1 MRSHL
6 GPGAGRGGAGGCGQ
20 SARLG
25 AQLHS
30 PVHNLD
36 MHAYVLLSAQH
47 DLHAYSGHAHQPC
60 IFWPCLFWPCI
71 SDMPGQPTMGRN
83 GTRRALARLF
93 DQPDRGERATRA
105 RGKEKGTRATGPR
118 ARVPGQ
124 GEDEGKGQERTE
136 EGGRGRGRWRTTRGE
151 AKTKPSGRSSTPSL
165 FQSHTHSPPR
175 CPSDTHT
182 LSLVCL
188 SSSLFPSF
196 LHRSCPSWPIL
207 SVLSRPSSPVRP
219 LLSVLSCLSRPV
231 RPVLSFPFPS
241 PPSLSRSLLRIS
253 LDPSAGSASPT
264 RPFCNPVAHSRWRR
278 LRRRL

>member
-1 MRSHL
+1 
-6 GPGAGRGGAGGCGQ
+6 
-20 SARLG
+20 
-25 AQLHS
+25 
-30 PVHNLD
+30 
-36 MHAYVLLSAQH
+36 
-47 DLHAYSGHAHQPC
+47 
-60 IFWPCLFWPCI
+60 
-71 SDMPGQPTMGRN
+71 MGRN
-83 GTRRALARLF
+83 GTRRALAQLF

-105 RGKEKGTRATGPR
+105 RGKEKGTRATGAR

-136 EGGRGRGRWRTTRGE
+136 EGGREGGEGGDGGRREGRPKQNRL
-151 AKTKPSGRSSTPSL
+151 AILPLPPSSSLTL
-165 FQSHTHSPPR
+165 THLHDARLTHTHSL
-175 CPSDTHT
+175 
-182 LSLVCL
+182 LSVF
-188 SSSLFPSF
+188 SSFLFPSF

-207 SVLSRPSSPVRP
+207 SVLSRPSSSVRP

-241 PPSLSRSLLRIS
+241 PSLSRSLLRIS